1 MWNGIGYPC
10 CSSNEPH
17 DSMFRSEPM
26 TLCQLFLQS
35 EAAYQVIA
43 ELGELGLL
51 QFKDVCITIK
61 LNAKLIFLKKI
72 TVDW

>member
-1 MWNGIGYPC
+1 
-10 CSSNEPH
+10 
-17 DSMFRSEPM
+17 M

-61 LNAKLIFLKKI
+61 LNAKLIFLKKNYC
-72 TVDW
+72 